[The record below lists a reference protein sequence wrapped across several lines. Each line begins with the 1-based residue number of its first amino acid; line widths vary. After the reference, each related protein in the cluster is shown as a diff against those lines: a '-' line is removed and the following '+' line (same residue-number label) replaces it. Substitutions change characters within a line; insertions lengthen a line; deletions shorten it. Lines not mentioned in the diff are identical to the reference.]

1 MQIRNRWLYAK
12 AEIVA
17 VLNEAVSETVFQ
29 KLILSLIHF
38 LFVCFYFIDIL
49 INKNVNFHVQNLF
62 VYSFLTKYE
71 NID

>member
-38 LFVCFYFIDIL
+38 LFVCFLIL
-49 INKNVNFHVQNLF
+49 LIF
-62 VYSFLTKYE
+62 
-71 NID
+71 